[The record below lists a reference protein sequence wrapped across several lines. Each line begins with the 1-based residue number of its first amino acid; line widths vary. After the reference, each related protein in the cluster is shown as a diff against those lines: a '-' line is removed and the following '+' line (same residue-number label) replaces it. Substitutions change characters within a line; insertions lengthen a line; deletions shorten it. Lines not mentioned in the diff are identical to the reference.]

1 METADIPM
9 TRGSSDV
16 EITNEDT
23 AHHFLRYQGYIV
35 HFEFSPQGQTENQ
48 ANIVEVT

>member
-9 TRGSSDV
+9 TQDSSHV

-23 AHHFLRYQGYIV
+23 AHHFLHIKSSV
-35 HFEFSPQGQTENQ
+35 HFEFIP
-48 ANIVEVT
+48 